1 VLPLREVDRRAER
14 GVPPGWGFP
23 IRGGEARCGNVDE
36 RRGERAKRQNREDR
50 MMMRR
55 IGKSAV
61 LAIALVAAVL
71 VASGAGVAWGKT
83 EFRLSNQMPPSHHMS
98 KGLVLF
104 AGKVKEYSKGAV
116 EVKIFDSAQLFKDTE
131 IVEGLQ
137 EGLVE
142 VGLVPVNKWSGML
155 PAADV
160 FEAPFIFKD
169 LSSIKKFID
178 AGAGELLEK
187 EFQKRA
193 VKTLFWVDYGYIQF
207 FNNKRP
213 LTKPDDF
220 KGLKMRTFSSGDAD
234 TLKALGAAPTVMSSS
249 EMYMALQRGT
259 VDGATTGMPAAVSR
273 KIQEVQKFM
282 TEANY
287 STAQFVVQANLK
299 WWEKLPQDQREAIL
313 KAGKDAEEWIRGA
326 IAQSEDEAKTVIR
339 KAGVQIYELTP
350 EARQVFIK
358 ATEPVR
364 QSFANKTGELAKKL
378 IELALGLK

>member
-1 VLPLREVDRRAER
+1 
-14 GVPPGWGFP
+14 
-23 IRGGEARCGNVDE
+23 
-36 RRGERAKRQNREDR
+36 
-50 MMMRR
+50 MMQR
-55 IGKSAV
+55 IWKSTV
-61 LAIALVAAVL
+61 LAIAAAVV
-71 VASGAGVAWGKT
+71 VASGTAVAGAKT
-83 EFRLSNQMPPSHHMS
+83 EFRLSNQLPPSHHIS

-104 AGKVKEYSKGAV
+104 AAKVKEYSKGAV

-137 EGLVE
+137 EGLIE
-142 VGLVPVNKWSGML
+142 SGLVPVNKWSGMIA
-155 PAADV
+155 AADV
-160 FEAPFIFKD
+160 FEMPFVFKD
-169 LSSIKKFID
+169 LTSIKKFID
-178 AGAGELLEK
+178 AGAGELLDK
-187 EFQKRA
+187 EFEKKT
-193 VKTLFWVDYGYIQF
+193 VKNLFWVDYGYIQF

-220 KGLKMRTFSSGDAD
+220 KGLTMRSFSSGDAD

-287 STAQFVVQANLK
+287 TTAQFAVQASLK
-299 WWEKLPQDQREAIL
+299 WWEKLPQDQRDAVL

-326 IAQSEDEAKTVIR
+326 IAQSEDEAEKAIR
-339 KAGVQIYELTP
+339 KAGVQIHQLTP
-350 EARQVFIK
+350 EARPLFIK

-364 QSFANKTGELAKKL
+364 QTFASKTGELAKKL
-378 IELALGLK
+378 MEIALGLK

>member
-1 VLPLREVDRRAER
+1 
-14 GVPPGWGFP
+14 
-23 IRGGEARCGNVDE
+23 
-36 RRGERAKRQNREDR
+36 
-50 MMMRR
+50 M
-55 IGKSAV
+55 
-61 LAIALVAAVL
+61 ALVAGVMA
-71 VASGAGVAWGKT
+71 ASGTGDAWAKT
-83 EFRLSNQMPPSHHMS
+83 EFRLSNQLPPSHHIS

-116 EVKIFDSAQLFKDTE
+116 EVKLFDSGQLFKDTE

-142 VGLVPVNKWSGML
+142 SGLVPVNKWSGMV

-160 FEAPFIFKD
+160 FEMPFIYKD
-169 LSSIKKFID
+169 LTSIKKFID
-178 AGAGELLEK
+178 AGAGDLLDK

-213 LTKPDDF
+213 LTKPEDF
-220 KGLKMRTFSSGDAD
+220 KGLTMRSFSSGDAD
-234 TLKALGAAPTVMSSS
+234 TLKALGAAPTVMSSA

-273 KIQEVQKFM
+273 KVHEVQKFM

-287 STAQFVVQANLK
+287 TTAQFVVQANLK
-299 WWEKLPQDQREAIL
+299 WWEKLPQDQRDAIL
-313 KAGKDAEEWIRGA
+313 KAGREAEEWIRGA
-326 IAQSEDEAKTVIR
+326 IAQSEKDAEAVIR
-339 KAGVQIYELTP
+339 KAGMQIHQLTP
-350 EARQVFIK
+350 EARPLFIK

-364 QSFANKTGELAKKL
+364 QAFATKSGELAKKL
-378 IELALGLK
+378 IDLALGIK

>member
-1 VLPLREVDRRAER
+1 
-14 GVPPGWGFP
+14 
-23 IRGGEARCGNVDE
+23 
-36 RRGERAKRQNREDR
+36 
-50 MMMRR
+50 MMQR
-55 IGKSAV
+55 IWKSTV
-61 LAIALVAAVL
+61 LAIAAAVV
-71 VASGAGVAWGKT
+71 VASGTAVAGAKT
-83 EFRLSNQMPPSHHMS
+83 EFRLSNQFPASHHVS

-104 AGKVKEYSKGAV
+104 AAKVKEYSKGAV
-116 EVKIFDSAQLFKDTE
+116 EVKIFDSAQLYKDTE
-131 IVEGLQ
+131 IVEALQDGLI
-137 EGLVE
+137 ET
-142 VGLVPVNKWSGML
+142 GLVPVNKWSGMI

-160 FEAPFIFKD
+160 FEMPFVFKD
-169 LSSIKKFID
+169 LTSIKKFID
-178 AGAGELLEK
+178 AGAGDLLDK
-187 EFQKRA
+187 EFQKRV

-220 KGLKMRTFSSGDAD
+220 KGLTMRSFSSGDAD

-287 STAQFVVQANLK
+287 TTAQFVMQANLK

-313 KAGKDAEEWIRGA
+313 KAGKEAEEWIRGA
-326 IAQSEDEAKTVIR
+326 IAQSEDEAEKVIR
-339 KAGVQIYELTP
+339 KAGVQIHPLAP
-350 EARQVFIK
+350 EARPLFIK

-364 QSFANKTGELAKKL
+364 QTFANKSGELAKKL
-378 IELALGLK
+378 MEIALGLK

>member
-1 VLPLREVDRRAER
+1 M
-14 GVPPGWGFP
+14 
-23 IRGGEARCGNVDE
+23 
-36 RRGERAKRQNREDR
+36 RQRLTW
-50 MMMRR
+50 
-55 IGKSAV
+55 V
-61 LAIALVAAVL
+61 FAIALVAGVM
-71 VASGAGVAWGKT
+71 VASGTGDAWAKT
-83 EFRLSNQMPPSHHMS
+83 EFRLSNQLPPSHHIS

-116 EVKIFDSAQLFKDTE
+116 EVKLFDSGQLFKDTE

-142 VGLVPVNKWSGML
+142 SGLVPVNKWSGMV

-160 FEAPFIFKD
+160 FEMPFIYKD
-169 LSSIKKFID
+169 LTSIKKFID
-178 AGAGELLEK
+178 AGAGDLLDK

-213 LTKPDDF
+213 LTKPEDF
-220 KGLKMRTFSSGDAD
+220 KGLTMRSFSSGDAD
-234 TLKALGAAPTVMSSS
+234 TLKALGAAPTVMSSA

-273 KIQEVQKFM
+273 KVHEVQKFM

-287 STAQFVVQANLK
+287 TTAQFVVQANLK
-299 WWEKLPQDQREAIL
+299 WWEKLPQDQRDAIF
-313 KAGKDAEEWIRGA
+313 KAGREAEEWIRGA
-326 IAQSEDEAKTVIR
+326 IAQSEKDAEAVIR
-339 KAGVQIYELTP
+339 KAGMQIHQLTP
-350 EARQVFIK
+350 EARPLFIK

-364 QSFANKTGELAKKL
+364 QAFATKSGELAKKL
-378 IELALGLK
+378 IDLALGIK

>member
-1 VLPLREVDRRAER
+1 MAYRRWKT
-14 GVPPGWGFP
+14 GV
-23 IRGGEARCGNVDE
+23 C
-36 RRGERAKRQNREDR
+36 
-50 MMMRR
+50 
-55 IGKSAV
+55 
-61 LAIALVAAVL
+61 AIAL
-71 VASGAGVAWGKT
+71 GVALATGAEAAGAKT
-83 EFRLSNQMPPSHHMS
+83 EFRLSNQLPPSHHIS

-104 AGKVKEYSKGAV
+104 AAKVKDYSKGAV

-142 VGLVPVNKWSGML
+142 SGLVPVNKWSGMI

-160 FEAPFIFKD
+160 FEMPFIFTD
-169 LSSIKKFID
+169 LTSIKKFID
-178 AGAGELLEK
+178 AGAGDLLDK

-220 KGLKMRTFSSGDAD
+220 KGLTMRSFSSGDAD

-249 EMYMALQRGT
+249 EMCMALQRGT

-273 KIQEVQKFM
+273 KIHEVQKFM

-287 STAQFVVQANLK
+287 TTAQFVVQANLK
-299 WWEKLPQDQREAIL
+299 WWEKLPPDQRDAVL

-326 IAQSEDEAKTVIR
+326 IAQSEKEAESVIR
-339 KAGVQIYELTP
+339 KAGVQIHALTP
-350 EARQVFIK
+350 EARPLFVK

-364 QSFANKTGELAKKL
+364 QAFATKSGDLAKKL
-378 IELALGLK
+378 IDMALSLK

>member
-1 VLPLREVDRRAER
+1 
-14 GVPPGWGFP
+14 
-23 IRGGEARCGNVDE
+23 
-36 RRGERAKRQNREDR
+36 
-50 MMMRR
+50 MMQR
-55 IGKSAV
+55 IWKSAV
-61 LAIALVAAVL
+61 LAIAAAVV
-71 VASGAGVAWGKT
+71 VASGTAVAGAKT
-83 EFRLSNQMPPSHHMS
+83 EFRLSNQLPPSHHIS

-104 AGKVKEYSKGAV
+104 AAKVKEYSKGAV

-137 EGLVE
+137 EGLIE
-142 VGLVPVNKWSGML
+142 SGLVPVNKWSGMIA
-155 PAADV
+155 AADV
-160 FEAPFIFKD
+160 FEMPFVFKD
-169 LSSIKKFID
+169 LTSIKKFID
-178 AGAGELLEK
+178 AGAGELLDK
-187 EFQKRA
+187 EFEKKT
-193 VKTLFWVDYGYIQF
+193 VKNLFWVDYGYIQF

-220 KGLKMRTFSSGDAD
+220 KGLTMRSFSSGDAD

-287 STAQFVVQANLK
+287 TTAQFAVQASLK
-299 WWEKLPQDQREAIL
+299 WWEKLPQDQRDAVL

-326 IAQSEDEAKTVIR
+326 IAQSEDEAEKAIR
-339 KAGVQIYELTP
+339 KAGVQIHQLTP
-350 EARQVFIK
+350 EARPLFIK

-364 QSFANKTGELAKKL
+364 QTFASKTGELAKKL
-378 IELALGLK
+378 MEIALGLK